1 MCAVR
6 TSRSRVREYARASK
20 WKGLMLAPPSEFVF
34 GGLRIVWISNDC
46 APSPCQRTTRFP
58 RLSDLPSSYDPLPF
72 LLPAQERVSFVFW
85 EAFLFPL
92 IFKRNLYLRVYR
104 SRENCCA
111 FETKYVTF
119 FRFQKYL
126 DFRFLFN
133 REKDIIRISPIKV

>member
-1 MCAVR
+1 MERFDAG
-6 TSRSRVREYARASK
+6 SAIRVCIWRASHCMDIK
-20 WKGLMLAPPSEFVF
+20 RLCTKSVPAY
-34 GGLRIVWISNDC
+34 
-46 APSPCQRTTRFP
+46 TTRFP

-111 FETKYVTF
+111 FETKHVIF

>member
-1 MCAVR
+1 MERFDAG
-6 TSRSRVREYARASK
+6 SAIRVCIWRASHCMDIK
-20 WKGLMLAPPSEFVF
+20 RLCTKSVPAY
-34 GGLRIVWISNDC
+34 
-46 APSPCQRTTRFP
+46 TTRFP

-133 REKDIIRISPIKV
+133 REKERDIIRISPIKV